1 MQITEHVYNMHID
14 DGAASHPGG
23 SNNFFVGDPK
33 EEMILIDT
41 GDYERKWTKSILD
54 YYEQLGCPSISAIV
68 ITHGHGDHTG
78 GLDRIQERLRAPVR
92 CHPKLVQRL
101 RKILDDGDLVIPLRS
116 RERIVTG
123 GDVGLQALFTP
134 GHEIDHV
141 CYYLREDRVMF
152 TGDTV
157 LGASSTTVGDLT
169 SYLNSLKLLTG
180 FDHDVVCPAHGPVV
194 PSPRGKILVRRQLE
208 HRLNREKQVINAME
222 KGLTGLAEITS
233 DIYPS
238 NLKKALRPSAER
250 NVSTHLQKL
259 VDGGSVVE
267 NSSTYHLNMKG

>member
-123 GDVGLQALFTP
+123 GDVGLQAIFTP